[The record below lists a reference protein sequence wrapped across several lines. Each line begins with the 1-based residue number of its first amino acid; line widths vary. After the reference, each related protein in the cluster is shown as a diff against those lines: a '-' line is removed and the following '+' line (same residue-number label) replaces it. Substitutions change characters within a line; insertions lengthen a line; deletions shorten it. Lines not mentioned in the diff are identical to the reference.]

1 MLSDDEL
8 QDYLRVH
15 ELSPSAE
22 EYIFSTR
29 ENEPARLVG
38 VFAKS
43 NVCRT
48 FVSRKMNRTIQT
60 ESHTSEYPFALDCE
74 FSDDVLEFWDQP
86 PAIQV
91 VRTNKKGTHRRGIYN
106 PDFLALRTSG
116 PVVVE
121 VKTEEELKKLSH
133 HPDWVND
140 GERYIYRPA
149 LTAFMDI
156 GLQFEVVS
164 AACINPVRTSNYIL
178 LIDSRRVAIRPDP
191 SFRQAVEVALSNN
204 AWIRLSELADSLEV
218 KDMTAFIQLIDDGD
232 LYADL
237 DNELLS
243 EKESL
248 WIARSPE
255 YLNLAKKY
263 GNEFK
268 LPSKV
273 LEHSVYVD
281 RRVVPTEAQA
291 ERALE
296 ILKRVENGTGRS
308 ERRWR
313 KQIKEAS
320 QVGISPFLAVLP
332 QTHLRGNRS
341 KRLLPVVEEELLRFI
356 NEYYA
361 SPMRASKKK
370 AYALYKFLARDV
382 HPGTEPASR
391 KTFLNRLKI
400 QKPSIVAAGRGGR
413 RAHNSAVEPTA
424 PEERAILANCA
435 FELATMDHY
444 VADIFCR
451 VLESDGATYVA
462 RPWVTVLVD
471 IATNAVLAVWVSFRS
486 PSSRSCSMAL
496 RQCVRNHGC
505 LPRGVVVDRGA
516 EFLSVYFNALLADNE
531 VEHVLRPSSHA
542 RYGSQA
548 ERFFG
553 DFKEQWLSLRPG
565 NFAEYV
571 EARSVSSSHHAS
583 RFAMLDLEDFLREIL
598 EFSEW
603 RNSHIRANQEMPSN
617 KLMSMSVEAYPF
629 ISRKVSDLEKFTI
642 SSAIDAGAY
651 KLDPSRGIHIDGHH
665 YWNPVLA
672 TVHRKSVEVR
682 REPEDPYTIY
692 ALAKSAWVVCRSSGY
707 RQFQMRDPIIRL
719 SQAIRELDGNS
730 ERYLAKEEAEQDLIR
745 RIVESDTAL
754 NDVKSGEL
762 PNHVADIEQSNDE
775 SDSLFN
781 EARSAELMPLK
792 RTGWVEK
799 K

>member
-8 QDYLRVH
+8 RDYLRVH
-15 ELSPSAE
+15 ELSASAE
-22 EYIFSTR
+22 QYIRSTR

-43 NVCRT
+43 NVCRS
-48 FVSRKMNRTIQT
+48 FVSRKMYRTIQT
-60 ESHTSEYPFALDCE
+60 ESHTSEYPFALECE
-74 FSDDVLEFWDQP
+74 FNDDVLEFWDQP
-86 PAIQV
+86 PVIEV
-91 VRTNKKGTHRRGIYN
+91 VRTDKKGTRRRGIYH
-106 PDFLALRTSG
+106 PDFLVLRTSG
-116 PVVVE
+116 PAVVE
-121 VKTEEELKKLSH
+121 IKTENELKKLSQ
-133 HPDWVND
+133 HPDWIND
-140 GERYIYRPA
+140 DEIYVYRPA

-156 GLQFEVVS
+156 GLHFEVIS
-164 AACINPVRTSNYIL
+164 AACINPVRASNYIL
-178 LIDSRRVAIRPDP
+178 LVDSRRVSTRPEQ
-191 SFRQAVEVALSNN
+191 SLRNSVCEMFVSN
-204 AWIRLSELADSLEV
+204 AWMRLIDLADFLGL
-218 KDMTAFIQLIDDGD
+218 KDMTPFIQMIDDGD

-248 WIARSPE
+248 WLARSPE
-255 YLNLAKKY
+255 TLRLATKH
-263 GNEFK
+263 GNEFN
-268 LPSKV
+268 LPSKA

-281 RRVVPTEAQA
+281 RRVIPTEAQA
-291 ERALE
+291 ARALE
-296 ILKRVENGTGRS
+296 ILKRVKNGTGRS

-313 KQIKEAS
+313 KKIKEAS
-320 QVGISPFLAVLP
+320 QDGIPPFLAVLP
-332 QTHLRGNRS
+332 QIHLRGNRS
-341 KRLLPVVEEELLRFI
+341 NRLLPVVEEELLRFI
-356 NEYYA
+356 KEYYA
-361 SPMRASKKK
+361 SPLRTSKKK
-370 AYALYKFLARDV
+370 AYALYKFLACDV
-382 HPGTEPASR
+382 HPGIEPVSR
-391 KTFLNRLKI
+391 KTFLNKLKI
-400 QKPSIVAAGRGGR
+400 QNPSSIAAGRGGR
-413 RAHNSAVEPTA
+413 RAHNAIAEPTA

-444 VADIFCR
+444 DADIFCK
-451 VLESDGATYVA
+451 VLESNGTTYVA

-471 IATNAVLAVWVSFRS
+471 IATNTVLAVWVSFRS

-505 LPRGVVVDRGA
+505 LPRGIVVDRGA

-531 VEHVLRPSSHA
+531 VEHVLRPSSHG

-583 RFAMLDLEDFLREIL
+583 RFAKLDLEDFLREIL

-617 KLMSMSVEAYPF
+617 KLMSMSMEAYPF
-629 ISRKVSDLEKFTI
+629 ISRKVSDYEKFTV
-642 SSAIDAGAY
+642 SSAIDAGVY
-651 KLDPSRGIHIDGHH
+651 KLDPSRGIHIDGRH

-692 ALAKSAWVVCRSSGY
+692 ALAKNTWVICRASGY
-707 RQFQMRDPIIRL
+707 RQFHMRDPIIRI

-730 ERYLAKEEAEQDLIR
+730 ERYMAKEEAEQDLIR

-754 NDVKSGEL
+754 NDSENNKL
-762 PNHVADIEQSNDE
+762 TNHVADIEQSHDE
-775 SDSLFN
+775 PESLFS
-781 EARSAELMPLK
+781 EARSAQLTPLK
-792 RTGWVEK
+792 RTGWVK
-799 K
+799 TK